1 MPVSSTVVVDA
12 STGIFE
18 VIDSPLSVQ
27 VDLLWKEWAQEG
39 VLVYVPHLWLNEV
52 TSVVHKIFM
61 QKLISEEK
69 ALLALDAVLA
79 LGVTVPEE
87 SLEDC
92 RRAFNWATR
101 LGQFAVHDCFYLALA
116 EKLGTEFWTADER
129 LANRAKQLGVNWVR
143 WVGEGKS

>member
-1 MPVSSTVVVDA
+1 VIDA

-18 VIDSPLSVQ
+18 VIDNPLNKQ
-27 VDLLWKEWAQEG
+27 VDLLWKEWAQQG
-39 VLVYVPHLWLNEV
+39 FQVYVPQLWLNEV
-52 TSVVHKIFM
+52 TSVLHKVLM

-79 LGVTVPEE
+79 LGVTVKPE
-87 SLEDC
+87 SSQDC

-101 LGQFAVHDCFYLALA
+101 LGQFAANDCFYLALA
-116 EKLGTEFWTADER
+116 EEMGIEFWTADER

-143 WVGEGKS
+143 WIGEGKS